1 MKLVKKI
8 LKKLKQFFK
17 KNYLPVILF
26 TSLFIISVSATFIY
40 FYLSRGF
47 VKSENLI
54 SEEASLTLP
63 EDDPTTNVIL
73 LGMGGP
79 GHEGATLTDTN
90 ILVRIDTQ
98 DKKAAII
105 TIPRDLWVPIPS
117 GDGRT
122 TFNKLNKAYA
132 LGGGELSKDVI
143 SAVIGLKVDKFIA
156 VDFVGFQR
164 IFGLLGGIE
173 VNVPKDYD
181 DYFYPLKGK
190 ELELC
195 GLSPEKMQEVHEK
208 YSGFEL
214 EKQFECRFEHIH
226 FEKGEVQMEGEVA
239 LKYVRSRHGN
249 DGGDFGRSER
259 QTVVL
264 EGLKEKL
271 ISLDIVKKSPKLL
284 DTIVDNVKTDI
295 SFDEIKD
302 FYDLVG
308 NFEEYEI
315 TTVHLTEDNVLTP
328 SSGSGGAFILLPK
341 EGNNQWK
348 QIQEFISNNL

>member
-1 MKLVKKI
+1 MKKT

-17 KNYLPVILF
+17 KNYLSVILF
-26 TSLFIISVSATFIY
+26 TSLFIISFSATFIY
-40 FYLSRGF
+40 FYRQRDF
-47 VKSENLI
+47 VKN
-54 SEEASLTLP
+54 EEGPITEETASITLP

-90 ILVRIDTQ
+90 ILVRINTQ

-117 GDGRT
+117 GNERT

-143 SAVIGLKVDKFIA
+143 SAVTGLRVDKFIA

-164 IFGLLGGIE
+164 IFGLLGGIK

-226 FEKGEVQMEGEVA
+226 FEKGEMKMEGEVA

-271 ISLDIVKKSPKLL
+271 ISLEIVKKSPKLL
-284 DTIVDNVKTDI
+284 DAIIKNVKTDI
-295 SFDEIKD
+295 TLDEIKD

-308 NFEEYEI
+308 NSDEYEI
-315 TTVHLTEDNVLTP
+315 TTVHLTEDNVLT
-328 SSGSGGAFILLPK
+328 SSNGLNGFILLPK

-348 QIQEFISNNL
+348 EIREFIYNNL

>member
-1 MKLVKKI
+1 
-8 LKKLKQFFK
+8 
-17 KNYLPVILF
+17 LPIILF
-26 TSLFIISVSATFIY
+26 TSLFIISTSASFIY
-40 FYLSRGF
+40 FKRYHTP
-47 VKSENLI
+47 VETEEN
-54 SEEASLTLP
+54 SNVEETSPATLP
-63 EDDPTTNVIL
+63 EDDPNTNILL

-79 GHEGATLTDTN
+79 GHEGATLSDTN
-90 ILVRIDTQ
+90 LLIHINTQ
-98 DKKAAII
+98 DRKAAII
-105 TIPRDLWVPIPS
+105 TFPRDLWAPIPA
-117 GDGRT
+117 GDDRV

-143 SAVIGLKVDKFIA
+143 SAVTGLRVDKFIA

-173 VNVPKDYD
+173 VDVPNDYD
-181 DYFYPLKGK
+181 DYFYPIK
-190 ELELC
+190 ERKLDLC
-195 GLSPEKMQEVHEK
+195 GFSPEKMQEVHEK

-226 FEKGEVQMEGEVA
+226 FEKGEMEMEGEIA

-271 ISLDIVKKSPKLL
+271 ISLEIVKKSPKLL
-284 DTIVDNVKTDI
+284 DAIIENVKTDI
-295 SFDEIKD
+295 SLDEIKD
-302 FYDLVG
+302 FHDLVG
-308 NFEEYEI
+308 NSEEYEI
-315 TTVHLTEDNVLTP
+315 KTIHLTEDNVLTSSNG
-328 SSGSGGAFILLPK
+328 SSGFILLPK
-341 EGNNQWK
+341 EGHNQWK

>member
-1 MKLVKKI
+1 MKKI

-17 KNYLPVILF
+17 KNYLLVILF
-26 TSLFIISVSATFIY
+26 TSLFIVSASATFIY
-40 FYLSRGF
+40 FYLTRASI
-47 VKSENLI
+47 KNKESTI
-54 SEEASLTLP
+54 EETASATIP

-90 ILVRIDTQ
+90 ILVRINTQ
-98 DKKAAII
+98 NKKAVII

-117 GDGRT
+117 GDERT

-132 LGGGELSKDVI
+132 LGGGELSKDVV
-143 SAVIGLKVDKFIA
+143 SVVTGLKVDKFIA
-156 VDFVGFQR
+156 VDFVGFQK
-164 IFGLLGGIE
+164 IFGLLGGIK
-173 VNVPKDYD
+173 VDVPKDHD
-181 DYFYPLKGK
+181 DYFFPIKGK
-190 ELELC
+190 ELDLC

-226 FEKGEVQMEGEVA
+226 FEKGEMQMEGEIA
-239 LKYVRSRHGN
+239 LKYVRSRHG
-249 DGGDFGRSER
+249 DSDFGRSER
-259 QTVVL
+259 QTAAL
-264 EGLKEKL
+264 EGLKEEL

-284 DTIVDNVKTDI
+284 EAIVDNVKTDI
-295 SFDEIKD
+295 SLDEIKD

-308 NFEEYEI
+308 NSEEYEI

-328 SSGSGGAFILLPK
+328 SSSSGGAFILLPK

-348 QIQEFISNNL
+348 QIREFISNNL

>member
-1 MKLVKKI
+1 VKKI

-17 KNYLPVILF
+17 KNYLPIVLF
-26 TSLFIISVSATFIY
+26 TSLFIISASATFIY
-40 FYLSRGF
+40 FYRQRGLD
-47 VKSENLI
+47 KSEESLVT
-54 SEEASLTLP
+54 EESSSVTLP

-90 ILVRIDTQ
+90 ILVRINTQ

-117 GDGRT
+117 GDERT

-132 LGGGELSKDVI
+132 LGGGELSKDVV
-143 SAVIGLKVDKFIA
+143 SAVTGLRVDKFIA

-164 IFGLLGGIE
+164 IFGLLGGIK
-173 VNVPKDYD
+173 VNVSKDYD

-195 GLSPEKMQEVHEK
+195 GLSPEEMQEVHEK

-226 FEKGEVQMEGEVA
+226 FEKGEMEMEGEVA

-284 DTIVDNVKTDI
+284 DAIIKNVKTDI
-295 SFDEIKD
+295 SLDEIKD

-308 NFEEYEI
+308 NSDEYEI
-315 TTVHLTEDNVLTP
+315 TTVHLTEDNVLT
-328 SSGSGGAFILLPK
+328 SSNGLNGFILLPK

-348 QIQEFISNNL
+348 EIREFIFNNL

>member
-1 MKLVKKI
+1 MKKI

-26 TSLFIISVSATFIY
+26 TSLFIVSASATFIY
-40 FYLSRGF
+40 FYLTRASI
-47 VKSENLI
+47 KNKESTI
-54 SEEASLTLP
+54 EETASATIP

-90 ILVRIDTQ
+90 ILVRINTQ
-98 DKKAAII
+98 NKKAVII

-117 GDGRT
+117 GDERT

-132 LGGGELSKDVI
+132 LGGGELSKDVV
-143 SAVIGLKVDKFIA
+143 SVVTGLKVDKFIA

-164 IFGLLGGIE
+164 IFGLLGGIK
-173 VNVPKDYD
+173 VNVSKDYD

-226 FEKGEVQMEGEVA
+226 FEKGEMQMEGKVA
-239 LKYVRSRHGN
+239 LKYARSRHGN

-259 QTVVL
+259 QAVVL

-284 DTIVDNVKTDI
+284 DAVIKNVKTDI
-295 SFDEIKD
+295 SFEEIKD
-302 FYDLVG
+302 LYDLVG
-308 NFEEYEI
+308 NSEEYEI
-315 TTVHLTEDNVLTP
+315 TTVHLTEDNVLT
-328 SSGSGGAFILLPK
+328 SSSSSGGAFILLPK

-348 QIQEFISNNL
+348 QIQDFIFNNL

>member
-1 MKLVKKI
+1 MKKI
-8 LKKLKQFFK
+8 LKKLKPFLK

-26 TSLFIISVSATFIY
+26 TSLFIISFSATFIY
-40 FYLSRGF
+40 FYLSRAF

-90 ILVRIDTQ
+90 ILVRINTQ
-98 DKKAAII
+98 DKKAVMI

-117 GDGRT
+117 GDERT

-132 LGGGELSKDVI
+132 LGGGELSKDVV
-143 SAVIGLKVDKFIA
+143 SAVTGLRVDKFIA
-156 VDFVGFQR
+156 VDFVGFQK
-164 IFGLLGGIE
+164 IFGLLGGIK

-181 DYFYPLKGK
+181 DYFYPIKGK

-195 GLSPEKMQEVHEK
+195 GLSPEEMQEVHEE

-226 FEKGEVQMEGEVA
+226 FDKGEMQMEGEVA
-239 LKYVRSRHGN
+239 LKYVRSRHG
-249 DGGDFGRSER
+249 DGDFGRSER

-284 DTIVDNVKTDI
+284 DAIIKNVKTDI
-295 SFDEIKD
+295 TLDEIKD
-302 FYDLVG
+302 FYDLVD
-308 NFEEYEI
+308 NSEEYEI

>member
-164 IFGLLGGIE
+164 IFGLLGGIK
-173 VNVPKDYD
+173 VDVPKDHD
-181 DYFYPLKGK
+181 DYFFPIKGK
-190 ELELC
+190 ELDQC
-195 GLSPEKMQEVHEK
+195 GLSPGKIQEAHEN

-226 FEKGEVQMEGEVA
+226 FEKGEMQMEGEVA
-239 LKYVRSRHGN
+239 LKYVRSRHG
-249 DGGDFGRSER
+249 DSDFGRSER
-259 QTVVL
+259 QAAVL
-264 EGLKEKL
+264 KGLKEEL

-284 DTIVDNVKTDI
+284 EAIVDNVKTDI
-295 SFDEIKD
+295 SLDEIKD
-302 FYDLVG
+302 FYDLIS
-308 NFEEYEI
+308 NPDEYEI
-315 TTVHLTEDNVLTP
+315 TSIHLTEDNVLNS
-328 SSGSGGAFILLPK
+328 SSGSSGFILLPK

-348 QIQEFISNNL
+348 QIQELISNNL